1 MKRKLIIIFI
11 WLLIWQGVS
20 LMVHNPV
27 LFVGPWETVKALGEM
42 VSRSG
47 FYSSLFRTLLR
58 LLLGILAGTGL
69 GFLLAYG
76 AYRKRFLR
84 DFLAP
89 VVSLGKAVP
98 VASFVILILIWFGNE
113 WVAMVVVFLVTFP
126 IAYLN
131 LQKGLDGLDPA
142 MTEMTTV
149 FRFTGPRRFRYVEL
163 PQLRSHIGAAITLT
177 IGMGFKSGI
186 AAEVIGQARFT
197 IGNELYQSKIYLE
210 TAELFAWTAMVILLS
225 WCVEKLITLVLKKL
239 KVV

>member
-11 WLLIWQGVS
+11 WLLLWQGVS
-20 LMVHNPV
+20 LLIHNPV
-27 LFVGPWETVKALGEM
+27 LFVGPWETVVALAKM
-42 VSRSG
+42 VTKSG
-47 FYSSLFRTLLR
+47 FYSSLLRTMLR
-58 LLLGILAGTGL
+58 LILGILAGTGL
-69 GFLLAYG
+69 GFLFAY
-76 AYRKRFLR
+76 AAFRKKLLR

-113 WVAMVVVFLVTFP
+113 WVAMVVVLLVTFP

-142 MTEMTTV
+142 MAEMTKV
-149 FRFTGPRRFRYVEL
+149 FRFTGFRRFRYVEL
-163 PQLRSHIGAAITLT
+163 PQLRSHIGAAVALT
-177 IGMGFKSGI
+177 VGMGFKSGI
-186 AAEVIGQARFT
+186 AAEVIGQARLT

-225 WCVEKLITLVLKKL
+225 WVVEKLLTLVLKKL

>member
-11 WLLIWQGVS
+11 WLLLWQGLS
-20 LMVHNPV
+20 LLINNPV
-27 LFVGPWETVKALGEM
+27 LFVGPWETAKALVEM
-42 VSRSG
+42 LG
-47 FYSSLFRTLLR
+47 KGDFYSSLLRTLLR
-58 LLLGILAGTGL
+58 LLLGILAGTGS
-69 GFLLAYG
+69 GFLFAYA
-76 AYRKRFLR
+76 AYRKRLLR

-89 VVSLGKAVP
+89 VVSLGKAIP

-131 LQKGLDGLDPA
+131 LQKGLDSLDPS
-142 MTEMTTV
+142 MTEMSTV
-149 FRFTGPRRFRYVEL
+149 FRFTGSRRFHYVEL
-163 PQLRSHIGAAITLT
+163 PQLRSHIGAAVALT

-186 AAEVIGQARFT
+186 AAEVIGQARLT

-225 WCVEKLITLVLKKL
+225 WVVEKLVTLGLKKL

>member
-1 MKRKLIIIFI
+1 MKRKIIIIFI

-27 LFVGPWETVKALGEM
+27 LFVGPWETIKALGGM
-42 VSRSG
+42 VTRSG
-47 FYSSLFRTLLR
+47 FYISLLRTLLR
-58 LLLGILAGTGL
+58 LLLGILSGTAL
-69 GFLLAYG
+69 GFLLAYC
-76 AYRKRFLR
+76 AFRKKFLK

-142 MTEMTTV
+142 MTEMARV

-186 AAEVIGQARFT
+186 AAEVIGQARHT
-197 IGNELYQSKIYLE
+197 IGNELYQSKIYLD

-225 WCVEKLITLVLKKL
+225 WSVEKLITLVLRKM